1 MPTLEWSLMLAG
13 GGIIAAQAASY
24 ASLKAGQ
31 VEHARRLLQMEKK
44 LGIDSNG
51 ESVVMMRHECDL
63 IHSQHKAET
72 ARINERLYDIEKQA
86 NE

>member
-1 MPTLEWSLMLAG
+1 MPAIDWSVLLSG
-13 GGIIAAQAASY
+13 GVIIATQAASW
-24 ASLKAGQ
+24 ASLKTGQ
-31 VEHARRLLQMEKK
+31 VEHDRRLLRMEKK